1 MSTGQSKGKSK
12 YNAKPWWR
20 RRESVLI
27 TDAPV
32 APGQDRHRREIVYG
46 VLMFLRV
53 PSLLIS
59 LWLIYA
65 YDAGLIAALISAITI
80 PLPWV
85 AVVFA
90 NARGQRRDS
99 RERNTYKPA
108 LARPARA
115 EAIASNNATQ
125 LEYPDSPRRESDI
138 IAHVTKSTPASPD
151 NGQRSC
157 DATPDSSPSPGS
169 AKDE

>member
-1 MSTGQSKGKSK
+1 MSSGQSKGKGKS
-12 YNAKPWWR
+12 NAKPWWR

-46 VLMFLRV
+46 VLRFLRV

-65 YDAGLIAALISAITI
+65 YDAWIIAALISAITI

-85 AVVFA
+85 AVVFS
-90 NARGQRRDS
+90 NARVQSRDS
-99 RERNTYKPA
+99 RERNTYKPS
-108 LARPARA
+108 LPRQERVDARA
-115 EAIASNNATQ
+115 SNKSPQ
-125 LEYPDSPRRESDI
+125 LEYTHSPRRESDI
-138 IAHVTKSTPASPD
+138 IDHVTNSTTCSPD
-151 NGQRSC
+151 NGQRSS
-157 DATPDSSPSPGS
+157 DVTPNASPSPDSS
-169 AKDE
+169 KNE

>member
-1 MSTGQSKGKSK
+1 MSSGQSKGKGKSS
-12 YNAKPWWR
+12 AKPWWR
-20 RRESVLI
+20 RRETVLI

-46 VLMFLRV
+46 FLMFLRV

-65 YDAGLIAALISAITI
+65 YDAWIIAALISAITI
-80 PLPWV
+80 PWPWV

-108 LARPARA
+108 LARQARA
-115 EAIASNNATQ
+115 EAIAANNKPE
-125 LEYPDSPRRESDI
+125 LEYTDSPRRESDI
-138 IAHVTKSTPASPD
+138 IDHITDSPD
-151 NGQRSC
+151 QS
-157 DATPDSSPSPGS
+157 DQSSETTDVLSPSPDSS
-169 AKDE
+169 KDE